1 MTNIMNKI
9 LILLFCSLIF
19 ACSQGDEFDFKG
31 GNKIYVAS
39 GDSTT
44 FSFAVKPQEYI
55 VHEIK
60 VPIRVTG
67 VATLADRIVTVELD
81 KERTLYAKEG
91 TPENGGH
98 FTIEE
103 CVLQKDSVNSVIV
116 IKLYRDHIKSTLKEL
131 GKENEDMTVGINIV
145 PTGDFLGEMGEDELC
160 FIVTFNDRLTI
171 PSNWNSLKTYFGE
184 PSLVKYQFIIDVLG
198 ISEFPTTGDN
208 KYEAGELY
216 YFQDELRVAL
226 VKYNNEHKDKPLTDE
241 NGNRVTF

>member
-67 VATLADRIVTVELD
+67 VATSADRIVTVELD

-145 PTGDFLGEMGEDELC
+145 PTGDFLGEMGEE
-160 FIVTFNDRLTI
+160 
-171 PSNWNSLKTYFGE
+171 TYFGE

>member
-67 VATLADRIVTVELD
+67 VATSADRIVTVELD

-145 PTGDFLGEMGEDELC
+145 PTGF
-160 FIVTFNDRLTI
+160 R
-171 PSNWNSLKTYFGE
+171 
-184 PSLVKYQFIIDVLG
+184 
-198 ISEFPTTGDN
+198 
-208 KYEAGELY
+208 
-216 YFQDELRVAL
+216 
-226 VKYNNEHKDKPLTDE
+226 
-241 NGNRVTF
+241 

>member
-1 MTNIMNKI
+1 MKDMNKI
-9 LILLFCSLIF
+9 LMLLFCLSIF
-19 ACSQGDEFDFKG
+19 ACSQDDEFNFEG

-39 GDSTT
+39 GDSTA

-60 VPIRVTG
+60 VPIRITG
-67 VATLADRIVTVELD
+67 VAAGVDRDVIVEID
-81 KERTLYAKEG
+81 EERSLYAVEG
-91 TPENGGH
+91 TPETGGH
-98 FTIEE
+98 FTIEK
-103 CVLQKDSVNSVIV
+103 CVLPKDSVNGVIV
-116 IKLYRDHIKSTLKEL
+116 IKLYRDNIKSTLKKL
-131 GKENEDMTVGINIV
+131 GKENEDMAVSTNVI
-145 PTGDFLGEMGEDELC
+145 PSGDFLSEMGKDELC

-198 ISEFPTTGDN
+198 ISEFPTTGEN

-241 NGNRVTF
+241 NGNKVSF

>member
-1 MTNIMNKI
+1 
-9 LILLFCSLIF
+9 
-19 ACSQGDEFDFKG
+19 
-31 GNKIYVAS
+31 
-39 GDSTT
+39 
-44 FSFAVKPQEYI
+44 
-55 VHEIK
+55 
-60 VPIRVTG
+60 
-67 VATLADRIVTVELD
+67 
-81 KERTLYAKEG
+81 
-91 TPENGGH
+91 
-98 FTIEE
+98 
-103 CVLQKDSVNSVIV
+103 
-116 IKLYRDHIKSTLKEL
+116 
-131 GKENEDMTVGINIV
+131 MTVGINIV

>member
-1 MTNIMNKI
+1 MNKI
-9 LILLFCSLIF
+9 IKLLCCFFFF
-19 ACSQGDEFDFKG
+19 ACSQNDEFNFIG
-31 GNKIYVAS
+31 GQKIYVSS

-44 FSFAVKPQEYI
+44 FSFAVKPQEYMI
-55 VHEIK
+55 HEIR

-67 VATLADRIVTVELD
+67 IAASMDREITVALD
-81 KERTLYAKEG
+81 EGRTAYAVAG

-98 FTIEE
+98 FTIEK
-103 CVLQKDSVNSVIV
+103 CILQKDSVNSAVI
-116 IKLYRDHIKSTLKEL
+116 IRLYRNNIKSTMKKLNKEE
-131 GKENEDMTVGINIV
+131 ENMTVGIKVV
-145 PTGDFLGEMGEDELC
+145 PNGDFQGEMGEDKLR

-184 PSLVKYQFIIDVLG
+184 PSLVKYQFMIDVLG

-241 NGNRVTF
+241 NGNKVSF